1 MQFKIIYIV
10 NLWLDRQVIGS
21 IFPIQCSEHFA
32 MQNVASKQAIVSI
45 FPIHWS
51 ELSTSLKAI
60 LRMSDLSFG
69 SMVRTN

>member
-10 NLWLDRQVIGS
+10 NLWLDRQVIGL
-21 IFPIQCSEHFA
+21 IFPIHCSEHFA
-32 MQNVASKQAIVSI
+32 MQNVASELAIGFI
-45 FPIHWS
+45 FPIQWS

-69 SMVRTN
+69 SLKMV